1 MTVKLDIHCQQC
13 CTDWQKDK
21 NQNYAKATC
30 ALAGRAVTA
39 GRFSDLGR
47 LRLKPFLMARM
58 TEKPCFATAPSL
70 NSSVVM
76 HCNRF
81 APRTPEC
88 FFFRHPLWH
97 ELANDNKHNKRE
109 NNGDCNI
116 FLAHEF
122 LQANAKL
129 CGNFGAQRK
138 KLSDSSALL
147 HAVCFFRKLPN
158 FFAQCRFEF

>member
-122 LQANAKL
+122 LQANVEVT
-129 CGNFGAQRK
+129 GAAR
-138 KLSDSSALL
+138 LYRAASVWTAGLGFSSA
-147 HAVCFFRKLPN
+147 
-158 FFAQCRFEF
+158 E

>member
-122 LQANAKL
+122 LQANAL
-129 CGNFGAQRK
+129 
-138 KLSDSSALL
+138 SSAA
-147 HAVCFFRKLPN
+147 AVGGRLRRMVRP
-158 FFAQCRFEF
+158 